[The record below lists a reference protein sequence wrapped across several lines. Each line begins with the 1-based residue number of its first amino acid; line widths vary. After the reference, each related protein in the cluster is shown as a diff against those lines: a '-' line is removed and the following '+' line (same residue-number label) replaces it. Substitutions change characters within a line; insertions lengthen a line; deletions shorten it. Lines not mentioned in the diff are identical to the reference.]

1 MAMLLAKK
9 KKYGSYSSPHNF
21 HLIISPITMTE
32 QKGKWYHLMEMENGN
47 GIRSTEA
54 LEHENTRKDVTSC
67 DYWEKWRTIFQA
79 TAKYAKKPK
88 GHF

>member
-9 KKYGSYSSPHNF
+9 KNYDSYSSPHNF

-32 QKGKWYHLMEMENGN
+32 QKGKWYHQ

-54 LEHENTRKDVTSC
+54 LEHKNTRKDVTSC
-67 DYWEKWRTIFQA
+67 NY
-79 TAKYAKKPK
+79 
-88 GHF
+88 